1 MGFSPWSQKKQLYLQ
16 LMPNQVNKKA
26 AGFTLVEV
34 MIAALLVAV
43 AVTGVMGGIAAI
55 TRADSRAKDAALMQ
69 RLAAEKVDDIR
80 LLADPSE
87 AGSQGDFGDRG
98 YPDVTWSASVTST
111 TITNLDQVTITAS
124 RGKESQSLTTQIYVP
139 PTTTTATTTSTGTG
153 Q

>member
-1 MGFSPWSQKKQLYLQ
+1 MSKMRHKRS
-16 LMPNQVNKKA
+16 

-55 TRADSRAKDAALMQ
+55 TRAESRAKDAALMQ
-69 RLAAEKVDDIR
+69 RLAAEKMDDIR

-98 YPDVTWSASVTST
+98 YPDVTWSANVTST

-139 PTTTTATTTSTGTG
+139 STTSTTTTTTGTGTG